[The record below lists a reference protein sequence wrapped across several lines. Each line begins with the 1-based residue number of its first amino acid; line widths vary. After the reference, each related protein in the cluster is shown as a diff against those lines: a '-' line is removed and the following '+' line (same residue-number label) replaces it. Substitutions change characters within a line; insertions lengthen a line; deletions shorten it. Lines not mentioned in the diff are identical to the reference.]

1 MAVIPKEPL
10 DWLPYFRQQ
19 INEIVSYLSALE
31 INEQG
36 QEFAPPIDIFET
48 ADAFVVEIETP
59 GLSRGDFSLNICC
72 NVLIVQGSKREES
85 YPDGINY
92 LCLERHFGRFFRT
105 VEIPPDVDLDAVAA
119 RYKAGVLE
127 VVFPRVKGK
136 RMFIRE
142 IPIE

>member
-1 MAVIPKEPL
+1 MSRGRRSP
-10 DWLPYFRQQ
+10 
-19 INEIVSYLSALE
+19 
-31 INEQG
+31 
-36 QEFAPPIDIFET
+36 PPIDIFET

-59 GLSRGDFSLNICC
+59 GLNKGDFSLNICC

-85 YPDGINY
+85 YPGEINY